1 MKKSREV
8 EIQLEQTRRALE
20 EAVKQAEDNQMEAL
34 MIEADE
40 KTSSGSGDTTTE
52 KKQKAKKQ
60 KEKLSDAL
68 GTNRGIETMFRSAYR
83 VQMDLTGLAD
93 NKANMMISIN
103 GIIIS
108 IIIAS
113 VAPKLDAN
121 PWLLIP
127 STIFLLGTLVSI
139 VYAILAAR
147 PRVSSQPI
155 TLEDLRHSEGNIL
168 FFGNFANMS
177 ENEFLEGMVELVQDK
192 TVVYETMIRN
202 IYGLGSVLKKKFA
215 LLQVAY
221 TIFMAALIMGVTS
234 FLAVFVWIQQTAP

>member
-1 MKKSREV
+1 MKELRKV
-8 EIQLEQTRRALE
+8 EEQLDQTSQALEQ
-20 EAVKQAEDNQMEAL
+20 AVRKAQGDEMEAL
-34 MIEADE
+34 MMEADN
-40 KTSSGSGDTTTE
+40 KNDDLHA
-52 KKQKAKKQ
+52 KKHAKKKRKAKLNK
-60 KEKLSDAL
+60 AL

-127 STIFLLGTLVSI
+127 TTIFLVGNLVSI
-139 VYAILAAR
+139 IYAILAAR

-155 TLEDLRHSEGNIL
+155 SLEDLRHSEGNIL

-177 ENEFLEGMVELVQDK
+177 EAEFMEGMVEMVGDNSII
-192 TVVYETMIRN
+192 YESMIRN

-215 LLQVAY
+215 LLHVAY
-221 TIFMAALIMGVTS
+221 NTFMAALILGVSS
-234 FLAVFVWIQQTAP
+234 FIGVFVWIGQTSP

>member
-1 MKKSREV
+1 MKELRKAEA
-8 EIQLEQTRRALE
+8 QLEQTNKAL
-20 EAVKQAEDNQMEAL
+20 KQALAKVESSKMEAL
-34 MIEADE
+34 MIDVDE
-40 KTSSGSGDTTTE
+40 KAAVVPE
-52 KKQKAKKQ
+52 KAVKKKKTKQK
-60 KEKLSDAL
+60 LHDAL

-127 STIFLLGTLVSI
+127 STVFLLGTLISI
-139 VYAILAAR
+139 VFAILAAR

-155 TLEDLRHSEGNIL
+155 SLEDLRHSEGNIL

-177 ENEFLEGMVELVQDK
+177 EDEFLEGMVDLMHDN
-192 TVVYETMIRN
+192 TVVYETMVRN
-202 IYGLGSVLKKKFA
+202 IYGLGSVLRKKFA
-215 LLQVAY
+215 LLQIAY
-221 TIFMAALIMGVTS
+221 TAFMAALIVGVFS
-234 FLAVFVWIQQTAP
+234 FIGVFVWIQQTSP